1 MNEPATQDIPASEAT
16 IEVAVEP
23 APIVE
28 PTPPPAPKQIIH
40 PYRHN
45 PLEGMCVAQVRYEYR
60 CKICQLSSKA
70 PSLYRKIHELV
81 YNDRMS
87 YNMAMNEINTYIK
100 QHGMQLTMLNI
111 VNVTG
116 HFKKHIAVESAIA
129 NAIQTM
135 DPTPAP
141 PLAPRAAEEA
151 IAPLAAKAVEAGLDD
166 FRHMENLRNGIT
178 AQLQKLQDQLEVI
191 DPKTNL
197 RKLDKW
203 SLDLYVKVVRETRA
217 VVNDLNDMRR
227 SEKLMNNVV
236 QTLLDRLT
244 FAIIPQLLDEYKLIA
259 EELENYKIPNEIVI
273 RIDERLRRKTAE
285 IIVQTTRAAVIEVQR
300 QFRLK

>member
-1 MNEPATQDIPASEAT
+1 MNEPATTEIPASEAT
-16 IEVAVEP
+16 VELAIIP
-23 APIVE
+23 E
-28 PTPPPAPKQIIH
+28 PLGPELPKQQIVH

-45 PLEGMCVAQVRYEYR
+45 PLAGMSVAQIRYEYR

-70 PSLYRKIHELV
+70 PTLYRKIHELV

-87 YNMAMNEINTYIK
+87 YNAAMNEINTYIK

-111 VNVTG
+111 VNVSG
-116 HFKKHIAVESAIA
+116 HFKKHIEVESAIA
-129 NAIQTM
+129 MAIQTM
-135 DPTPAP
+135 DASPAP

-151 IAPLAAKAVEAGLDD
+151 LAPLAAKAVEAGLDD
-166 FRHMENLRNGIT
+166 FRHMEKLRNGIT
-178 AQLQKLQDQLEVI
+178 IQLEKLQEQLEVI
-191 DPKTNL
+191 DPKTNT

-203 SLDLYVKVVRETRA
+203 SLDLYIKVVRETRA

-244 FAIIPQLLDEYKLIA
+244 FSIIPQLLEEYKLIA
-259 EELENYKIPNEIVI
+259 EELENCKIPTEIVI

-285 IIVQTTRAAVIEVQR
+285 IIVQTTRSAVMEVQR
-300 QFRLK
+300 QFKLK